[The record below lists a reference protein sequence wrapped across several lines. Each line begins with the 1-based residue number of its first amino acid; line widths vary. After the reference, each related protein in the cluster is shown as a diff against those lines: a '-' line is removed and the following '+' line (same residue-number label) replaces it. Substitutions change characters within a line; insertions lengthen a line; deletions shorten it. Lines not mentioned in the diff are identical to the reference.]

1 MGRVGR
7 GFWGREGG
15 REGGSDLTLGKG
27 MGTRG
32 MCVGGCALGAV
43 RWGLPVRLA
52 SSRRIVIVKVWGSF
66 LSLAVLWPGRLP
78 FDPSLTTTGG
88 LARGL
93 LSLD

>member
-1 MGRVGR
+1 MGIVLARLAR
-7 GFWGREGG
+7 RA
-15 REGGSDLTLGKG
+15 L
-27 MGTRG
+27 
-32 MCVGGCALGAV
+32 CALCYAV
-43 RWGLPVRLA
+43 H
-52 SSRRIVIVKVWGSF
+52 IVIVKVWGSF